1 MTPVA
6 AVLRE
11 QANAP
16 FNSFITEH
24 YMEITHVLGLEI
36 QRALRGQQTAA
47 QALTAAEDAV
57 RALQRSLPGQ
67 R

>member
-16 FNSFITEH
+16 FDSFVSMN
-24 YMEITHVLGLEI
+24 YMPVTLTIGSEI
-36 QRALRGQQTAA
+36 QKALRGEQTAS
-47 QALTAAEDAV
+47 QALTAAKDAV
-57 RALQRSLPGQ
+57 RPLLG
-67 R
+67 